1 MGSHLALT
9 HLDSVSVGARRRGA
23 PGCSGCVQPRRAPWR
38 RSTLARTARGPSDVA
53 SVSAC
58 ERLLS
63 AGQKLSREV
72 ILAAAHDPVLRMA
85 TAHSSR
91 VFAGCTS

>member
-1 MGSHLALT
+1 MASHCPVQWLRSA
-9 HLDSVSVGARRRGA
+9 ARGVPA
-23 PGCSGCVQPRRAPWR
+23 KG
-38 RSTLARTARGPSDVA
+38 LARSNSASPSDVA

-63 AGQKLSREV
+63 AGQKLGRDA
-72 ILAAAHDPVLRMA
+72 ILAEAHDPVLRMA